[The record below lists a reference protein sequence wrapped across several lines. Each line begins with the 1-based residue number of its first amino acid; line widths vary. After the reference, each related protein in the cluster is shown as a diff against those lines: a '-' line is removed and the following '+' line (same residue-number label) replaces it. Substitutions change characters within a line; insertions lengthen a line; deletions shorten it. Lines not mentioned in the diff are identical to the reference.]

1 MMWGP
6 FVGGM
11 GVFGSWWGL
20 IMVMFWALIIGLVI
34 WAVRDLWSRSS
45 TQTRA
50 NNEDS
55 AEETLTKRYAR
66 GEISLDE
73 FEESLK
79 VLRR

>member
-1 MMWGP
+1 
-6 FVGGM
+6 M

-55 AEETLTKRYAR
+55 AEETLKKRYAR